1 MILYPKE
8 TEIIDYL
15 KVVLNTSYLI
25 KAKSNEGKE
34 TNSDI

>member
-1 MILYPKE
+1 VILYPKE

-15 KVVLNTSYLI
+15 KVVLNTSYLS
-25 KAKSNEGKE
+25 KAKSNERKE